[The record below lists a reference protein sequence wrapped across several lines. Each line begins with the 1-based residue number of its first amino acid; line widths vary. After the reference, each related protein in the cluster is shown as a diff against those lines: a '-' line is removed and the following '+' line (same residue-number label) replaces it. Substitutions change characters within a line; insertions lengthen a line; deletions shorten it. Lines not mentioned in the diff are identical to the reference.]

1 MIVKQWKQN
10 FLLYMLLI
18 ISAVMVF
25 FPVLYAFLISFM
37 TPDDIQMRRLF
48 PTQFTFDNFMNI
60 FRKVPLFTYLY
71 NSLIVSTIV
80 MIGQLIVSSLA
91 AYAFVFLQFK
101 GRNVIFFLF
110 ISTMLI
116 PWEATMVPNFLT
128 IQNFGWI
135 NSFAG
140 MTVPFFATAFGI
152 FLLRQ
157 HFMTL
162 PNELKEAAFIEGIG
176 NVRFLF
182 SVVISYCKTS
192 FITLGVYS
200 FLTTWNMYL
209 WPLLVTTDEKV
220 RTVQIGVKQLQS
232 QEVATDWGSVMAGV
246 TVIVI
251 PTLIL
256 LFLGQKQLQQGL
268 TKGAIK

>member
-1 MIVKQWKQN
+1 MIVKTWRYRIL
-10 FLLYMLLI
+10 FYMLLV
-18 ISAVMVF
+18 ISAAMIF
-25 FPVLYAFLISFM
+25 FPVLYAFLLSFM
-37 TPDDIQMRRLF
+37 TPEDIQARRLF
-48 PTQFTFDNFMNI
+48 PSEFTFTNFENV
-60 FRKVPLFTYLY
+60 FEKVPLFSYLT
-71 NSLIVSTIV
+71 NSFIVSTLV
-80 MIGQLIVSSLA
+80 MLGQLVVSSLA
-91 AYAFVFLQFK
+91 AYAFVFLKFK
-101 GRNVIFFLF
+101 GRNLIFFLF

-128 IQNFGWI
+128 VQQFGWM
-135 NSFAG
+135 NTFAG
-140 MTVPFFATAFGI
+140 MTIPFFATAFGI

-162 PNELKEAAFIEGIG
+162 PYELKEAAFIEGIG
-176 NVRFLF
+176 HVKFLF
-182 SVVISYCKTS
+182 RIVVPYCKTS

-209 WPLLVTTDEKV
+209 WPLLITSDESV

>member
-1 MIVKQWKQN
+1 QDHLI
-10 FLLYMLLI
+10 LL
-18 ISAVMVF
+18 VF
-25 FPVLYAFLISFM
+25 FHPSHARSE
-37 TPDDIQMRRLF
+37 
-48 PTQFTFDNFMNI
+48 
-60 FRKVPLFTYLY
+60 
-71 NSLIVSTIV
+71 
-80 MIGQLIVSSLA
+80 
-91 AYAFVFLQFK
+91 LQFYHH
-101 GRNVIFFLF
+101 FFQLV
-110 ISTMLI
+110 LI

-176 NVRFLF
+176 NIRFLF
-182 SVVISYCKTS
+182 SVVIPYCKTS

-232 QEVATDWGSVMAGV
+232 QEVATDWGSVMAIN
-246 TVIVI
+246 TYSM
-251 PTLIL
+251 LLKSYIL
-256 LFLGQKQLQQGL
+256 Q
-268 TKGAIK
+268 A

>member
-1 MIVKQWKQN
+1 
-10 FLLYMLLI
+10 
-18 ISAVMVF
+18 
-25 FPVLYAFLISFM
+25 
-37 TPDDIQMRRLF
+37 
-48 PTQFTFDNFMNI
+48 
-60 FRKVPLFTYLY
+60 
-71 NSLIVSTIV
+71 
-80 MIGQLIVSSLA
+80 
-91 AYAFVFLQFK
+91 
-101 GRNVIFFLF
+101 
-110 ISTMLI
+110 MLI

-176 NVRFLF
+176 NVKFLF
-182 SVVISYCKTS
+182 SVVIPYCKTS